1 MKKIFVVISVAIL
14 LLASSPALA
23 GKKTADCNG
32 PACKAWKSGIGARP
46 GPPTKCLIEVIA
58 PTFGGKVALDVRD
71 ASGNSRWKAPRIYH
85 NVKPGIFKKKI
96 GCGWGSASTDQV
108 YLCVEGADGKRF
120 TSIRWRAKGD
130 LDDWLK
136 TKRLE
141 MCLKGREC
149 PGYVPGDPP
158 E

>member
-1 MKKIFVVISVAIL
+1 MS
-14 LLASSPALA
+14 
-23 GKKTADCNG
+23 
-32 PACKAWKSGIGARP
+32 GARTSELQGAAVWHAVHAAAAP
-46 GPPTKCLIEVIA
+46 APFFRDCLYTDPIVGSWDSFSRDHA
-58 PTFGGKVALDVRD
+58 RCGGKVALDVRD